1 MKIVREILWMVFVM
15 SAFALGYFIV
25 ALLTVGF
32 YWIFGMGAPCVI
44 AGMGSF
50 LFYYERLQVRKFQ
63 GNAQEIDK
71 IIPAVLFVSTIILI
85 PLSLWL
91 RQLPQS

>member
-1 MKIVREILWMVFVM
+1 MKIVRGILWMVFVM